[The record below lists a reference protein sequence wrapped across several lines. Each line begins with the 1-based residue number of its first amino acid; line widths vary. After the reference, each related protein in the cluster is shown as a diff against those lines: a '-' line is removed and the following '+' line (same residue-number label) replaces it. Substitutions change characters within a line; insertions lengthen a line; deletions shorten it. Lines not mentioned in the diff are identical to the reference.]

1 MSVQDQAWLTTEEA
15 AAYVRL
21 KERKLYEL
29 VAQGAV
35 PCTKVSGK
43 WLFPRAGLDR
53 WLEAGLARP
62 EGLQPAPPPPIVG
75 GSQDS
80 LLELAIRESGC
91 GLALLAEGSQAG
103 LDRLLRNE
111 VAIAALHLHA
121 TPDDDAANLVAI
133 RAEAALHDAVVV
145 NFARREQGLLLAPG
159 NPLGLDG
166 LAAAIGK
173 AARFAQRQ
181 RGAGAQLLLQSLL
194 ERAGVGSG
202 KMLAADG
209 VCATGQDLALAI
221 RSGRADCGI
230 AARAIAMAF
239 GLEFLPLVWE
249 HVDLVMRRRTYF
261 EPATQKLLAWMC
273 GPDMLAR
280 AKEFGGY
287 DLSMSGAVR
296 LNR

>member
-1 MSVQDQAWLTTEEA
+1 MQDQSWLTTEEA

-62 EGLQPAPPPPIVG
+62 EGLEPAPPPPIVG

-80 LLELAIRESGC
+80 LLELAIRESGS

-111 VAIAALHLHA
+111 IAVAALHLHA

-133 RAEAALHDAVVV
+133 RAEAALHDAVVI

-166 LAAAIGK
+166 LADAIARG
-173 AARFAQRQ
+173 ARFAQRQ

-194 ERAGVGSG
+194 ERAGGGSG
-202 KMLAADG
+202 RMVAADG

-221 RSGRADCGI
+221 RTGRADCGI

-249 HVDLVMRRRTYF
+249 HVDLVMRRRSYF
-261 EPATQKLLAWMC
+261 EPQTQKLLRWMR
-273 GPDMLAR
+273 GPDIAAR
-280 AKEFGGY
+280 AREFGGY
-287 DLSMSGAVR
+287 DLSMSGTVR

>member
-1 MSVQDQAWLTTEEA
+1 MQDHFWLTTEEA

-29 VAQGAV
+29 VAQAAV

-62 EGLQPAPPPPIVG
+62 EGLEPASPPPIVG

-111 VAIAALHLHA
+111 VVIAALHLHA
-121 TPDDDAANLVAI
+121 TPDDDAANLVAV
-133 RAEAALHDAVVV
+133 RAQAALHDAVVV

-159 NPLGLDG
+159 NPLRLDG
-166 LAAAIGK
+166 LASAIAK
-173 AARFAQRQ
+173 DARFAQRQ

-202 KMLAADG
+202 KMVAADG

-221 RSGRADCGI
+221 RTGRADCGV

-239 GLEFLPLVWE
+239 GLEFQPLVWE
-249 HVDLVMRRRTYF
+249 HVDLVLRRRSYF
-261 EPATQKLLAWMC
+261 EPGPQKLLAWMR
-273 GPDMLAR
+273 GPDMAAR
-280 AKEFGGY
+280 AREFGGY
-287 DLSMSGAVR
+287 DLSMSGTVR

>member
-1 MSVQDQAWLTTEEA
+1 MQDLTWLTTEEA
-15 AAYVRL
+15 AAYLRL

-29 VAQGAV
+29 VGQGAV

-62 EGLQPAPPPPIVG
+62 AGLEAAAAPPIVG

-121 TPDDDAANLVAI
+121 TPDDDAANLAAI
-133 RAEAALHDAVVV
+133 RAEPALHDAVVI

-159 NPLGLDG
+159 DPLGLDG
-166 LAAAIGK
+166 LASAIAKG
-173 AARFAQRQ
+173 ARFAQRQ
-181 RGAGAQLLLQSLL
+181 KGAGAQLLLQSLL
-194 ERAGVGSG
+194 QRAGAAPG
-202 KMLAADG
+202 KMVVADG

-221 RSGRADCGI
+221 RSGRADCGV
-230 AARAIAMAF
+230 AARAVAMAF
-239 GLEFLPLVWE
+239 GLEFRPLVWE
-249 HVDLVMRRRTYF
+249 HVDLVMRRRSYF
-261 EPATQKLLAWMC
+261 EPAAQRLLAWMRS
-273 GPDMLAR
+273 PDMAAR
-280 AKEFGGY
+280 AQELGGY
-287 DLSMSGAVR
+287 DLSSSGMVR

>member
-1 MSVQDQAWLTTEEA
+1 MQDQAWLTTEEA
-15 AAYVRL
+15 AAYLRL

-29 VAQGAV
+29 VGQGAV

-62 EGLQPAPPPPIVG
+62 AGLEAAAAPPIVG

-103 LDRLLRNE
+103 LDRLIRNE

-121 TPDDDAANLVAI
+121 TPDDDGANLAAI
-133 RAEAALHDAVVV
+133 RAEAALHDAVVI
-145 NFARREQGLLLAPG
+145 NFARREQGLLVAPG
-159 NPLGLDG
+159 DPLRIDG
-166 LAAAIGK
+166 LAAAVAKG
-173 AARFAQRQ
+173 ARFAQRQ
-181 RGAGAQLLLQSLL
+181 RGAGAQLLLASLL
-194 ERAGVGSG
+194 ARAGVAPGR
-202 KMLAADG
+202 MVVADG

-230 AARAIAMAF
+230 AARAVAMAF
-239 GLEFLPLVWE
+239 GLEFRSLVWE
-249 HVDLVMRRRTYF
+249 HVDLAMRRRTYF
-261 EPATQKLLAWMC
+261 EPAAQRLLAWMRS
-273 GPDMLAR
+273 PDMAAR
-280 AKEFGGY
+280 ATELGGY
-287 DLSMSGAVR
+287 DLSLSGTVR